1 MYFTIYFLIFI
12 LLAIFFH
19 LENNTLTITKFK
31 LTSGKIKEK
40 INIVQISDLHGKSFG
55 KNNDKLIEKIKN
67 EKPDFILYTGDL
79 TNGRAKGKT
88 DYVGINLLSKL
99 NKIIPVFYIN
109 GNHEFNGGERVE
121 KLIAELSKNGV
132 NVLQN
137 KIEQIEINNSK
148 VFILGLEEGLKQ
160 NTLPLLKKFET
171 ENSLKILLCHY
182 PEFFKYYCKF
192 DIDFMFSG
200 HAHGG
205 QFIFPFIG
213 GLYAPGQGIFPKYYR
228 GIHKKN
234 NSTLI
239 VSRGL
244 GPSRFPQRL
253 FNKPEIISLEITTK

>member
-88 DYVGINLLSKL
+88 DYVGINLLSEL
-99 NKIIPVFYIN
+99 NKIVPVYYIN
-109 GNHEFNGGERVE
+109 GNHEFDGGERVE
-121 KLIAELSKNGV
+121 NLLIELSKNGV

-137 KIEQIEINNSK
+137 RIEQIEINNSK
-148 VFILGLEEGLKQ
+148 VSILGLEEGLKQ
-160 NTLPLLKKFET
+160 NTLPLLKNFEK
-171 ENSLKILLCHY
+171 ENNLKIVLCHY
-182 PEFFKYYCKF
+182 PEFIKYYCKF
-192 DIDFMFSG
+192 DIDLMFSG

-253 FNKPEIISLEITTK
+253 FNRPEIISLEITTK